1 MNIFRSFVF
10 SYYISVAGAWSAV
23 PLCELGPAVVLL
35 LSVCVAEEQVCH
47 GLLQS
52 VYLVYFY
59 SFSSS
64 LSVWSI

>member
-35 LSVCVAEEQVCH
+35 LSVCVAEEHEHRSGLPRFVTVCLF
-47 GLLQS
+47 GL
-52 VYLVYFY
+52 F
-59 SFSSS
+59 
-64 LSVWSI
+64 